1 MGRETGGKET
11 RTIDEKNILSRVAM
25 YRHTDA
31 ETLASY
37 AGLVTEAV
45 AFLEGLRNGKPGGE
59 TLLEAAAAALVNWEL
74 SMLDANEDFTAG
86 DVKIANGGR
95 GVSQAK
101 ALWEQARAAA
111 GPYLAQDQFAFRRI
125 GL

>member
-37 AGLVTEAV
+37 AGLVTEAA

-111 GPYLAQDQFAFRRI
+111 GPYLNQDQFAFRRI

>member
-37 AGLVTEAV
+37 AGLVTEAA
-45 AFLEGLRNGKPGGE
+45 AFLEGLRNGKPG
-59 TLLEAAAAALVNWEL
+59 
-74 SMLDANEDFTAG
+74 
-86 DVKIANGGR
+86 
-95 GVSQAK
+95 
-101 ALWEQARAAA
+101 
-111 GPYLAQDQFAFRRI
+111 
-125 GL
+125 

>member
-11 RTIDEKNILSRVAM
+11 RTIDENNILSRVAM

-37 AGLVTEAV
+37 AGLVTEAA

-95 GVSQAK
+95 SVSQAK